1 MDKINDNSNKNL
13 FEEDNKEILFKYETI
28 ITAMEELQKVIPHKR
43 KELEKNIEEKICFG
57 LSEINNQK
65 IIIIKEINN
74 TRKENED
81 KFRLKEEEIID
92 KISNA
97 ITNDFDAKF
106 DKIND
111 SIKLLEKKITEATKI
126 KGVAET
132 SNVSK
137 TVKTATKKQ
146 VVKSTSLLDMI
157 KDNGI
162 EYVDKR
168 SKPGGNLWIIGGQEE
183 LKPFVDECKALLGAS
198 FTFCPNGGLATH
210 RQQSWFTTFKD

>member
-43 KELEKNIEEKICFG
+43 KELEKNIEEKIRFG

-168 SKPGGNLWIIGGQEE
+168 SKPGGNLWIIGGEE

>member
-1 MDKINDNSNKNL
+1 MDIINDNLNKNL
-13 FEEDNKEILFKYETI
+13 LNDDNKEILFKYETI
-28 ITAMEELQKVIPHKR
+28 ITAMEELQKVIPAKR
-43 KELEKNIEEKICFG
+43 NEFERDIENKTRMG
-57 LSEINNQK
+57 LLEINNQK
-65 IIIIKEINN
+65 KSIITEISN
-74 TRKENED
+74 TRKENLD
-81 KFRLKEEEIID
+81 IFKIKEEEIID
-92 KISNA
+92 KIYN
-97 ITNDFDAKF
+97 IIKNDFDAKI

-111 SIKLLEKKITEATKI
+111 SVKLLEKKIIETNKI
-126 KGVAET
+126 KEVAET

-137 TVKTATKKQ
+137 TVKAATKKQ

-168 SKPGGNLWIIGGQEE
+168 SKPGGNLWIIGGEE

>member
-132 SNVSK
+132 TAVQDSSNFKMPSCN
-137 TVKTATKKQ
+137 
-146 VVKSTSLLDMI
+146 S
-157 KDNGI
+157 
-162 EYVDKR
+162 
-168 SKPGGNLWIIGGQEE
+168 
-183 LKPFVDECKALLGAS
+183 KALLIVIG
-198 FTFCPNGGLATH
+198 H
-210 RQQSWFTTFKD
+210 I

>member
-43 KELEKNIEEKICFG
+43 KELEKNIEEKIRFG

-137 TVKTATKKQ
+137 TVKTATKK
-146 VVKSTSLLDMI
+146 TS
-157 KDNGI
+157 
-162 EYVDKR
+162 
-168 SKPGGNLWIIGGQEE
+168 
-183 LKPFVDECKALLGAS
+183 C
-198 FTFCPNGGLATH
+198 
-210 RQQSWFTTFKD
+210 